1 MCKFA
6 SIVLTRDSE
15 HWIAGVDSHE
25 QIIDQRG
32 LHADGARGPNIL
44 RIEITPPEDRPTAPI
59 SEWDY
64 RVDQDIRPRWHDA
77 ERDEVR
83 ARAALAR
90 RAETER
96 WLVTEAGHVVSAGYG
111 STVTGGYGS
120 TVTGGDYA
128 KVTGGD
134 YATVTGGDRATVTG
148 GDYAKVTG
156 GDRAT
161 VTGGDCAALVIRWWD
176 VSRYRLAV
184 GYVGENGIEPGVA
197 YRVEGGKLVRA
208 T

>member
-120 TVTGGDYA
+120 TVTGGD
-128 KVTGGD
+128 
-134 YATVTGGDRATVTG
+134 
-148 GDYAKVTG
+148 
-156 GDRAT
+156 
-161 VTGGDCAALVIRWWD
+161 CAALVIRWWD

>member
-1 MCKFA
+1 MCQFA

-120 TVTGGDYA
+120 TVTGGDCA
-128 KVTGGD
+128 K
-134 YATVTGGDRATVTG
+134 VTG